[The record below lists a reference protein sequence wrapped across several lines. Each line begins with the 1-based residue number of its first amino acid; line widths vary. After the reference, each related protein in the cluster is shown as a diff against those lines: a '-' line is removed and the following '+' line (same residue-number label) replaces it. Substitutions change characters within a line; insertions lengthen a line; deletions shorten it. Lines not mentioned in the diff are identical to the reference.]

1 MRGFTFYLQKSTSY
15 QVEPKFY
22 ALNISAD
29 SDRYWPPKND
39 AIYNL
44 FTNLLTILPI
54 RRGIFAS
61 KKTPS
66 HFTRDFAGIIMQTKF
81 SPLHLYKSS
90 FQRQVTT
97 LTQKFFLLAY
107 IKATVKAFWWGALL
121 KFPHLIA
128 TKMAFWLGAFSKIQ
142 SMFTNSLSPMPKLF
156 LKIRNEKDWK

>member
-1 MRGFTFYLQKSTSY
+1 MRGFTIYLQKSTSY

-61 KKTPS
+61 KKNS
-66 HFTRDFAGIIMQTKF
+66 I
-81 SPLHLYKSS
+81 SLYKGL
-90 FQRQVTT
+90 RRDNYANKI
-97 LTQKFFLLAY
+97 LT
-107 IKATVKAFWWGALL
+107 
-121 KFPHLIA
+121 PPLI
-128 TKMAFWLGAFSKIQ
+128 
-142 SMFTNSLSPMPKLF
+142 
-156 LKIRNEKDWK
+156 